1 MIRFILQNSRWLTA
15 GALLTLISSFG
26 QTYFIS
32 IFAGE
37 IRTAFNLSHGDW
49 GAIYGFGTFASA
61 IVMIWSGGLTDVMR
75 VRHLGPIVLAALA
88 ASCLFMA
95 FNPWVALLP
104 VVIFCLRFT
113 GQGMSTHIAAVA
125 MSRWFVANRGK
136 ALSVASLGF
145 SVGEACYPILVVSL
159 LLFFSWQS
167 VWILAAGVAALAIPA
182 LLWLLAEERSP
193 QSSATEG
200 QSLGMG
206 GRHWSRNQALRH
218 PLFWFMIPALLGQS
232 AFNTAF
238 FFLQVHFAEIKG
250 WEHLQLVAMF
260 PVYTL
265 VSIAAMI
272 LSGILLDK
280 LDTARLIPYFQLPMI
295 VAFLIFAFGQSLIA
309 ALVGFIFLGLSS
321 GANATLPN
329 AFWAEFYGT
338 KHLGSIKA
346 AAAAVMVLGSAIG
359 PAVTGVLL
367 DYDLPLD
374 TQYVAVSVFF
384 GFSSLMMWAGVKRC
398 AHSLIQLAAPAQI
411 NIQRARTP
419 MALMGRSHF

>member
-37 IRTAFNLSHGDW
+37 IRAAFNLSHGDW

-61 IVMIWSGGLTDVMR
+61 IVMVWSGGLTDVMR
-75 VRHLGPIVLAALA
+75 ARHLGPIVLAALA

-145 SVGEACYPILVVSL
+145 SIGEACYPILVVSL
-159 LLFFSWQS
+159 LVFFTWQS
-167 VWILAAGVAALAIPA
+167 VWVLAAGVAVLAIPA

-193 QSSATEG
+193 QSNGTEG

-206 GRHWSRNQALRH
+206 GRHWSRNQALGH
-218 PLFWFMIPALLGQS
+218 SLFWFMIPALLGQS

-260 PVYTL
+260 PVYTA
-265 VSIAAMI
+265 VSIGAMI

-295 VAFLIFAFGQSLIA
+295 FAFLIFAYGQSLVA
-309 ALVGFIFLGLSS
+309 ALVGFIFLGLSA

-359 PAVTGVLL
+359 PAVTGILL
-367 DYDLPLD
+367 DYNLALD
-374 TQYVAVSVFF
+374 AQYVAVSVFF
-384 GFSSLMMWAGVKRC
+384 GFSSVMMWAGVRRVR
-398 AHSLIQLAAPAQI
+398 ASLLA
-411 NIQRARTP
+411 
-419 MALMGRSHF
+419 

>member
-1 MIRFILQNSRWLTA
+1 MIRFIFQNSRWLTA

-37 IRTAFNLSHGDW
+37 IRAAFNLSHGDW

-75 VRHLGPIVLAALA
+75 VRHLGPIVLATLA

-159 LLFFSWQS
+159 LLLFSWQS
-167 VWILAAGVAALAIPA
+167 VWILAAGVTALAIPA

-280 LDTARLIPYFQLPMI
+280 FDTARLIPYFQLPMI
-295 VAFLIFAFGQSLIA
+295 GAFLIFAFGQSLMA
-309 ALVGFIFLGLSS
+309 VLVGFIFLGLSS

-346 AAAAVMVLGSAIG
+346 AAAAIMVLGSAIG

-374 TQYVAVSVFF
+374 IQYVAVSVFF
-384 GFSSLMMWAGVKRC
+384 GFSSLMMWAGVKRV
-398 AHSLIQLAAPAQI
+398 
-411 NIQRARTP
+411 RTR
-419 MALMGRSHF
+419 LSN

>member
-37 IRTAFNLSHGDW
+37 IRAAFNLSHGDW

-75 VRHLGPIVLAALA
+75 VRHLGPIVLATLA

-159 LLFFSWQS
+159 LLLFSWQS
-167 VWILAAGVAALAIPA
+167 VWILAAGVTALAIPA

-280 LDTARLIPYFQLPMI
+280 FDTARLIPYFQLPMI
-295 VAFLIFAFGQSLIA
+295 GAFLIFAFGQSLMA
-309 ALVGFIFLGLSS
+309 VLVGFIFLGLSS

-346 AAAAVMVLGSAIG
+346 AAAAIMVLGSAIG

-374 TQYVAVSVFF
+374 IQYVAVSVFF
-384 GFSSLMMWAGVKRC
+384 GFSSLMMWAGVKRV
-398 AHSLIQLAAPAQI
+398 
-411 NIQRARTP
+411 RTR
-419 MALMGRSHF
+419 LSN

>member
-1 MIRFILQNSRWLTA
+1 
-15 GALLTLISSFG
+15 
-26 QTYFIS
+26 
-32 IFAGE
+32 
-37 IRTAFNLSHGDW
+37 
-49 GAIYGFGTFASA
+49 
-61 IVMIWSGGLTDVMR
+61 
-75 VRHLGPIVLAALA
+75 
-88 ASCLFMA
+88 
-95 FNPWVALLP
+95 
-104 VVIFCLRFT
+104 
-113 GQGMSTHIAAVA
+113 
-125 MSRWFVANRGK
+125 
-136 ALSVASLGF
+136 
-145 SVGEACYPILVVSL
+145 LVVSL
-159 LLFFSWQS
+159 LVFFTWQS
-167 VWILAAGVAALAIPA
+167 VWVLAAGVAVLAIPA

-193 QSSATEG
+193 QSNASEG

-206 GRHWSRNQALRH
+206 GRHWSRNQALGH

-260 PVYTL
+260 PVYTA
-265 VSIAAMI
+265 VSIGAMI

-295 VAFLIFAFGQSLIA
+295 VAFLIFAYGQSLVA
-309 ALVGFIFLGLSS
+309 ALVGFIFLGLSA

-367 DYDLPLD
+367 DYNLALD
-374 TQYVAVSVFF
+374 AQYVAVSVFF
-384 GFSSLMMWAGVKRC
+384 GFSSVMMWVGVRRVR
-398 AHSLIQLAAPAQI
+398 ASLLA
-411 NIQRARTP
+411 
-419 MALMGRSHF
+419 